1 MLLKVICIFAVHYG
15 VFTPD
20 GASSSKKPLNTQEPW
35 VSRVDLQLIPPP
47 LSVASLIR
55 SIAMNEGHVVPS
67 SSQLFIS
74 SDTMTPLSDDHIL
87 VEGENWLGSTA
98 DDYIVFLSRNQ
109 YRPNFIEGSRY
120 FIKNHSTTRAL
131 FLRGTYF
138 TTYTNFAASTLPVW
152 NFFLLFVNIK
162 EP

>member
-1 MLLKVICIFAVHYG
+1 MLLKVICIFAVYYG

-98 DDYIVFLSRNQ
+98 DDYVLFLSQPQ

-120 FIKNHSTTRAL
+120 SIINHSTARVIWSRPT
-131 FLRGTYF
+131 FLSIYPRIH
-138 TTYTNFAASTLPVW
+138 ASPDLQV
-152 NFFLLFVNIK
+152 
-162 EP
+162 